1 MQVFKSFCAILL
13 DFLKIPTMIYIETS
27 LISIWFLLKPV
38 NTYWNTCT
46 DLRGWKGWWRDQGQ
60 DWGHE
65 EVNPANSIFKI
76 LDCRGRNIVWF
87 LQKAKILFWWYY
99 HYQILFVFTFL
110 LGPYLDIW
118 FIVGDRCQ
126 VIHCDHIRRPESAN
140 QKWSRLDM
148 IIIKNKWFYLFSKMI
163 ANVLKK

>member
-1 MQVFKSFCAILL
+1 MILTL
-13 DFLKIPTMIYIETS
+13 SDI
-27 LISIWFLLKPV
+27 
-38 NTYWNTCT
+38 
-46 DLRGWKGWWRDQGQ
+46 
-60 DWGHE
+60 
-65 EVNPANSIFKI
+65 
-76 LDCRGRNIVWF
+76 
-87 LQKAKILFWWYY
+87 ILFLIFYFI
-99 HYQILFVFTFL
+99 Q
-110 LGPYLDIW
+110 YLDIW